1 MIADESS
8 PNLRRHRILEDSL
21 PHVAGAVLTGGRS
34 TRMGR
39 DKAFIEVGGRPL
51 AALAAAAL
59 REAGADEVV
68 AVGGDLAALR
78 AIGFDRAIP
87 DLRPRAGPLGGILT
101 ALTDTEATVVAVL
114 ACDLPNITSAVV
126 GQLVAAAEGHDAA
139 LARTDRL
146 EPLVGAWHPSR
157 CLGPLQDAFNVGVRA
172 VHRALARLDIAPV
185 DVDQRLLA
193 NANRPGDLPG

>member
-1 MIADESS
+1 VE
-8 PNLRRHRILEDSL
+8 PF
-21 PHVAGAVLTGGRS
+21 AGAVLTGGRS

-39 DKAFIEVGGRPL
+39 DKAFIELDGRPL
-51 AALAAAAL
+51 ATIAAGAL
-59 REAGADEVV
+59 RDAGASEVV

-101 ALTDTEATVVAVL
+101 ALTDAEAALVAVL
-114 ACDLPNITSAVV
+114 ACDLPNVTADVV
-126 GQLVAAAEGHDAA
+126 KALRAAADGHDAA

-146 EPLVGAWHPSR
+146 EPLVGAWHPAR
-157 CLGPLQDAFNVGVRA
+157 CRGPLQDAFSVGVRA
-172 VHRALARLDIAPV
+172 VHRALGRLDIAPV
-185 DVDQRLLA
+185 DVADHGLLA